1 MKRINGV
8 LLLFLMTNLLTGC
21 SVIEGIF
28 KAGLWSGIIFVV
40 VIVAL
45 LIWLITRFMGG
56 GGNRQ

>member
-1 MKRINGV
+1 MKRIKGV